1 MPWNTP
7 GGGQG
12 GGPQGPWGR
21 GPSGPQPPDLDEL
34 LRKSQER
41 MRRVLPGG
49 GGAGSGRLIAVVAA
63 VGLAI
68 WLGTGFYR
76 VQPDEQGVELVFGRW
91 VNTTTPGLHYNW
103 PTPIGE
109 VYKPAVTKVNRVE
122 IGYRS
127 GTDFGRAAGV
137 REVNAESLMLTGD
150 ENIIDIDV
158 TVFWRIKDAG
168 AYLFEIQRPDTTIKS
183 VAESAM
189 RETVGQTPLQFVLTE
204 GRARIEQQTRELMQ
218 SVLDTYKS
226 GVEVTQVQL
235 QKVDPPQQVIDAF
248 RDVQAARA
256 DQERAQNEAEA
267 YRNGILPRAR
277 GEAERLV
284 QEAQAYRE
292 QVVADA
298 EGSADRFTSILTA
311 YNNAKDITARRLY
324 LETMEEVLGGMS
336 KIIIEPG
343 VSGNGAG
350 GGQSVVPYLPL
361 DRLIREPQP
370 AARDGAE
377 AAGTSGYSSPAAP
390 ASAPVPNSNQ
400 PR

>member
-21 GPSGPQPPDLDEL
+21 GPNGPQPPDLDEL
-34 LRKSQER
+34 LRRSQEK

-49 GGAGSGRLIAVVAA
+49 GGGSGGGRLIALVAA
-63 VGLAI
+63 VGVAI

-103 PTPIGE
+103 PAPIGE
-109 VYKPAVTKVNRVE
+109 VYKPAVTRVNRVE

-158 TVFWRIKDAG
+158 TGFWRIKDAG

-189 RETVGQTPLQFVLTE
+189 REVVGQTPLQFVLTE
-204 GRARIEQQTRELMQ
+204 CRARIEQQTRELIQ
-218 SVLDTYKS
+218 ATLDTYKS

-256 DQERAQNEAEA
+256 DQERLQNEAEA
-267 YRNGILPRAR
+267 YRNSILPRAR
-277 GEAERLV
+277 GEAERLI

-298 EGSADRFTSILTA
+298 QGSAERFTSILTA
-311 YNNAKDITARRLY
+311 YNEAKDITARRLY
-324 LETMEEVLGGMS
+324 LETMEEVMAGMS
-336 KIIIEPG
+336 KVVIEPG
-343 VSGNGAG
+343 VAGGQG

-361 DRLIREPQP
+361 DRLIREPAP
-370 AARDGAE
+370 RTGDGADMSSS
-377 AAGTSGYSSPAAP
+377 SGA
-390 ASAPVPNSNQ
+390 ASAAQGNATTT